1 MAFIPANDCTVP
13 YRGMDGTVLQASTTI
28 TSSTATTAV
37 EVGKGAFVVE
47 IDVTAIHQESG
58 FDAVIFW
65 VEVNTKA
72 ATSTYEQC
80 AALPVGDATGTGIA
94 IGTTGV
100 GTFPIMVYNVRD
112 NALRLNV
119 KVLGSTDSVTYSAKI
134 YPLRDRVAV

>member
-1 MAFIPANDCTVP
+1 MAFIPANDSTIP
-13 YRGMDGTVLQASTTI
+13 FYGMDGTVLQASTNI
-28 TSSTATTAV
+28 TTSTATTVV
-37 EVGKGAFVVE
+37 EMGKGLYVID

-72 ATSTYEQC
+72 ATSTYEQV

-100 GTFPIMVYNVRD
+100 GTYPIVIYNPRD
-112 NALRLNV
+112 NGVRLNV
-119 KVLGSTDSVTYSAKI
+119 KVLGSTDSVTYSARI
-134 YPLRDRVAV
+134 YPLRDRVVA